1 MLYDEPRKIFSLVF
15 CNSFFIVCITLK
27 SAPKDVLRFVVLI
40 VSVRITLKLLRQNLL
55 KNDALRL
62 VKRGF
67 ETEFDVN
74 ND

>member
-1 MLYDEPRKIFSLVF
+1 MSQGKIFPW
-15 CNSFFIVCITLK
+15 FFVILYCLYYVKICPKRRFEIFDFNCSYSDYVEIIMSK
-27 SAPKDVLRFVVLI
+27 SAQNDV
-40 VSVRITLKLLRQNLL
+40 
-55 KNDALRL
+55 LRL

>member
-1 MLYDEPRKIFSLVF
+1 MFFFVILYCLYYVKSLP
-15 CNSFFIVCITLK
+15 
-27 SAPKDVLRFVVLI
+27 PKDVLRFVFLI
-40 VSVRITLKLLRQNLL
+40 VRVRITLKLLRQNPLR
-55 KNDALRL
+55 NDVLRL

>member
-1 MLYDEPRKIFSLVF
+1 MLFLILYCLYYVKICPERRFEI
-15 CNSFFIVCITLK
+15 C
-27 SAPKDVLRFVVLI
+27 VLN
-40 VSVRITLKLLRQNLL
+40 VRIPITLKLLRQNLL
-55 KNDALRL
+55 KNDVLRL